1 MATIKIS
8 RLDDSLVDQLKRRG
22 ALNHRSIEG
31 EARYIL
37 EQAVADDL
45 RVKRSTFLE
54 TSDQLRN
61 MTRGSRQTP
70 SEELIREDRD
80 RDHR

>member
-8 RLDDSLVDQLKRRG
+8 RLDDSLVDQLKWR
-22 ALNHRSIEG
+22 ASLNHRSIDE
-31 EARYIL
+31 EVRYIL
-37 EQAVADDL
+37 EQAVANDL
-45 RVKRSTFLE
+45 REKRSTFLE
-54 TSDQLRN
+54 TSDQLRK
-61 MTRGSRQTP
+61 MTRGSKQTP